1 MHRKLLLNMLRAVYW
16 YCDALQDNLEAQGYR
31 RTSRAM
37 AFVMFNIAQGEH
49 RASNIARNLGISR
62 QAVGQMLTELKNRNV
77 IAVCEDPDNRRSR
90 IVDFTSEFAEEGAA
104 CAEILTKLDADI
116 SACVGKSDFQAMER
130 ALSKDWGAP
139 RIFGRLTQGELQE
152 GRAEWRADDEPSQRR
167 KITSAQGGGRA
178 PKARSRNKTSPRP
191 AAGRR
196 IKRRHLRKQA

>member
-37 AFVMFNIAQGEH
+37 AFVLFNIAQGEH

-77 IAVCEDPDNRRSR
+77 IAVCEDPGNRRSR

-104 CAEILTKLDADI
+104 CAEILTKLDADV
-116 SACVGKSDFQAMER
+116 SACVGKGAFQAMER
-130 ALSKDWGAP
+130 ALSKDWGVR
-139 RIFGRLTQGELQE
+139 RIFGRLTQGELRK
-152 GRAEWRADDEPSQRR
+152 GRAQWRADDKPSERGT
-167 KITSAQGGGRA
+167 KALAQVGGRA
-178 PKARSRNKTSPRP
+178 SKTPARKKTGSRS
-191 AAGRR
+191 AAGNRSKQRR
-196 IKRRHLRKQA
+196 VSKRS